1 MLTSFDVIVR
11 LFSQS
16 SYCVLEPFKRPF
28 NESLDA
34 LAKLHLAGHL
44 EDLRALLA
52 NLLSIIT
59 KIFKDYNFRFSS

>member
-1 MLTSFDVIVR
+1 VIVC
-11 LFSQS
+11 LISQS
-16 SYCVLEPFKRPF
+16 SHPVLELFERPF
-28 NESLDA
+28 NEFLDA

-59 KIFKDYNFRFSS
+59 KMFKDYNFRFSS